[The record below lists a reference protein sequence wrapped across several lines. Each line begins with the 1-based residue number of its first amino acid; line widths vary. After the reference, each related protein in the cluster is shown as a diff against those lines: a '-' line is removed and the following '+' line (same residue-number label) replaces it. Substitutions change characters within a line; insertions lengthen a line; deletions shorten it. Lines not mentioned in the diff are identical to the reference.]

1 MEQME
6 HYTALISID
15 TDRRLVPRNCAQCTD
30 SASSNIIMYYL
41 IYPLFQENLSCK
53 PEYYTKKIFMNQKE

>member
-1 MEQME
+1 
-6 HYTALISID
+6 
-15 TDRRLVPRNCAQCTD
+15 
-30 SASSNIIMYYL
+30 MYYL